1 MSPLSIPYDPCA
13 VPQLTV
19 RVGCGNGELTR
30 VGTVDSGSS
39 RSLFPKMFAE
49 DLGLSEE
56 DLVLREEKGEPA
68 IGDSFDLWEAKGV
81 AFNGQIV
88 VPDPG
93 ERDFVAW
100 GPMFSMDLVFAETET
115 LLLGQSDF
123 FAAFEVKFL
132 RNGEDALLE
141 ISERRSKLRGP

>member
-1 MSPLSIPYDPCA
+1 MPPLSIPYEPGT
-13 VPQLTV
+13 VPQVTV

-30 VGTVDSGSS
+30 IGTVDSGSS

-49 DLGLSEE
+49 DLGLSED
-56 DLVLREEKGEPA
+56 DLVLRDEKGEPA
-68 IGDSFDLWEAKGV
+68 IGDGFDLWEARGV

-88 VPDPG
+88 VPDPA
-93 ERDFVAW
+93 EKDFVAW

-123 FAAFEVKFL
+123 FAAFDVKFL
-132 RNGEDALLE
+132 REGQNPFLE
-141 ISERRSKLRGP
+141 ICERPMKFRGP

>member
-1 MSPLSIPYDPCA
+1 MPPLSIPYEPGT

-39 RSLFPKMFAE
+39 RSLFPKVFAE
-49 DLGLSEE
+49 DLGLAED

-68 IGDSFDLWEAKGV
+68 IGAGFDLWEAKGI

-93 ERDFVAW
+93 EGDFLAW
-100 GPMFSMDLVFAETET
+100 GPMFPMDLVFAETDT

-123 FAAFEVKFL
+123 FAAFDVKFL
-132 RNGEDALLE
+132 RNGGDALLE
-141 ISERRSKLRGP
+141 IGERPKKLRGP